1 MSRCVVRKEGLTGR
15 LRAIIEGAGGRS
27 TEIGS
32 RLLRLRW
39 RCAGDGE
46 DPIGSEC
53 VLRESQKIM

>member
-15 LRAIIEGAGGRS
+15 LRAIMEGADSRS

-46 DPIGSEC
+46 GRIGSE
-53 VLRESQKIM
+53 